1 MHGLCIGWNGEC
13 FRATPTLACYST
25 YGKTDHMSLDGCKGR
40 KALEKQRT
48 EHDRRTPRF
57 LLGGCYLY
65 APYGELDCYL
75 PSWQMFSVPPQLW
88 NVEH

>member
-1 MHGLCIGWNGEC
+1 MENIFGLLRPWH
-13 FRATPTLACYST
+13 ATVPTEKPIICLCMGAT
-25 YGKTDHMSLDGCKGR
+25 VGR

-65 APYGELDCYL
+65 APYREDGCYM

>member
-1 MHGLCIGWNGEC
+1 MLPTEKPIICLCMGAKVG
-13 FRATPTLACYST
+13 
-25 YGKTDHMSLDGCKGR
+25 GR

-65 APYGELDCYL
+65 APYGEVDCYV